1 MAKILHQWAVLK
13 NALRVAPPGADT
25 KRMRILG
32 LAGGVLASLLAHTA
46 VAGTIQGSVAL
57 APADLSFRGG
67 AKPNAYVGQVSG
79 WAGHPGSVVASDSTY
94 GVAYVVGPITPEE
107 TPNESVLLDQKGHRF
122 VPRILAVVVG
132 QSVEFRN
139 SDNVFHNVFSY
150 SPPKRFD
157 LGRYPRGKSKR
168 LSFPKPG
175 LVQIFCD
182 IHSDM
187 RADLVV
193 VPSRRYAYVDGR
205 GRFTIGGVPA
215 GRYTVAVWLP
225 RSGERTMVVDV
236 PASGAGRLTMTA
248 P

>member
-1 MAKILHQWAVLK
+1 
-13 NALRVAPPGADT
+13 
-25 KRMRILG
+25 MRIFG
-32 LAGGVLASLLAHTA
+32 LVCGVLAVLGTHAA
-46 VAGTIQGSVAL
+46 IAGTIQGSVAL

-67 AKPNAYVGQVSG
+67 NKPNAYVGQLSG
-79 WAGHPGSVVASDSTY
+79 WAGHSGPVVAGDSTY
-94 GVAYVVGPITPEE
+94 GVAYVVGPVLPQE
-107 TPNESVLLDQKGHRF
+107 TPDESVLLDQKGHRF

-157 LGRYPRGKSKR
+157 LGRYPRGKSKK

-193 VPSRRYAYVDGR
+193 VPSRRYAYVDAE
-205 GRFTIGGVPA
+205 GRFAIQGVPP
-215 GRYTVAVWLP
+215 GRHTVAVWLP

-236 PASGAGRLTMTA
+236 PASGPGRVTMTA